1 MAVKIFNENHEI
13 FKTRSRKA
21 EVGHREKSKRL
32 AIMHADRMIEMA
44 FFRRGYGII
53 PIYYT
58 KRYWIDV
65 RKYICNL
72 SNT

>member
-1 MAVKIFNENHEI
+1 MMSEEYMAVKIFNEVWM
-13 FKTRSRKA
+13 